1 MTEIKRQKL
10 LVDSVL
16 CTVEREIIEEWVDLT
31 EEDYWYGLAT
41 GAEYLTEMLSE
52 LKNKGVNTDS
62 IQVMYYVDEALNH
75 IVSNPP
81 K

>member
-1 MTEIKRQKL
+1 MTEIERQKL

-16 CTVEREIIEEWVDLT
+16 STIERETIEEWADLT

-52 LKNKGVNTDS
+52 LRDKGVNTDS
-62 IQVMYYVDEALNH
+62 IRVMHYVDQSLNYM
-75 IVSNPP
+75 VSNPP